1 MGKKKLHNKRVK
13 LARKQRKLN
22 KQYDQLWDAR
32 CKDCKVDTHYI
43 QENYMVH
50 DHLWFSAGMTSD
62 GGRLCV
68 KCLERR
74 IGRKLT
80 RRDFFLCPLNIQPYF
95 HKEIASKR
103 LRKRLTS
110 F

>member
-1 MGKKKLHNKRVK
+1 MGKKLHNKRVK
-13 LARKQRKLN
+13 LARKQNKLD
-22 KQYDQLWDAR
+22 KKHDRLWDPR

-43 QENYMVH
+43 KESYMVM
-50 DHLWFSAGMTSD
+50 DHLWLSAGMTSD
-62 GGRLCV
+62 GGRLCI
-68 KCLERR
+68 KCLEKR

-80 RRDFFLCPLNIQPYF
+80 KRDFFCCPLNIQVYF

-103 LRKRLTS
+103 LRKRLTK

>member
-1 MGKKKLHNKRVK
+1 MSKNKKV
-13 LARKQRKLN
+13 RKKHFVRFLVN
-22 KQYDQLWDAR
+22 PL
-32 CKDCKVDTHYI
+32 CVDCSVDVDYI

-50 DHLWFSAGMTSD
+50 DHVWQQAGMSPR

-68 KCLERR
+68 KCIERR
-74 IGRKLT
+74 LKRKLT
-80 RRDFFLCPLNIQPYF
+80 RRDFLLCPLNIEPYF

-103 LRKRLTS
+103 LRKRLSAS